1 MYLQNTALT
10 HSALPLRSSKD
21 LTAEKVIVLTS
32 SGKVINEEVGIRMFS
47 LSQMTKVKLVCALA
61 WRENFA
67 KGNNSVTD
75 TKRRMH
81 DSPTLRQ
88 STSWPSDGEGHV
100 RWQRIIPL
108 SERSMVNEECPS
120 TSKGTMQW
128 KSKTEERKKR
138 LEMFGYKL
146 SC

>member
-1 MYLQNTALT
+1 MNHKKLLNVALRAGKGSMGMQGIT
-10 HSALPLRSSKD
+10 ELFHPWARKSFYWMPCRRQKVF
-21 LTAEKVIVLTS
+21 EKIQ
-32 SGKVINEEVGIRMFS
+32 GIGINEEVGIRMFS

-75 TKRRMH
+75 TKRRMR

-88 STSWPSDGEGHV
+88 STSWPSDGEGHA
-100 RWQRIIPL
+100 RWHRFIPL

-120 TSKGTMQW
+120 TRKGTMQ
-128 KSKTEERKKR
+128 
-138 LEMFGYKL
+138 
-146 SC
+146 